1 MKEPEKYEYC
11 KKSVQLKDEF
21 LKLKKMIKTKGL
33 LLIGSIVLLMLSS
46 CTFNVNFDDA
56 SGYIKKPEVVATTPP
71 TTAQINTKNFELYQD
86 IHTCAPNNTTV
97 ASAKRESRFM
107 GHRSS

>member
-71 TTAQINTKNFELYQD
+71 TTAQINAKNFELYQD

-97 ASAKRESRFM
+97 ASANRESRFM